1 MGGFCYCPDG
11 TAYQV
16 GHNKNQCESLACV
29 GGDPGDCS
37 PQSDYSYSGGYRGSY
52 SYTQSDAWKYKK
64 VVCAPAAPVPVALLG
79 DLGNPSVFLPKYDG
93 TPYTNAVGVLFARGP
108 QWPRTW
114 PEPFSTGARTKY
126 ALSGDVEINYS
137 ILKDQECS
145 NHWVTISEYPDF
157 KLKGLDAWS
166 QVARAKPTYMFLWNC
181 NSRALS
187 DGMMNNY
194 DGGLYAYDNTC
205 NAKKR
210 YDGIKITF
218 NGSLASWLVPG
229 CAGQR
234 SNYIE
239 VGESSSVN
247 SKTFECSFCT
257 QCTAYQRKVR
267 GVYSWGTSYQT
278 VNSPDGFAFTY
289 SETHSTAQ
297 KLVKQSIAQ
306 ASLSSTWNL
315 IKTQSYTAS
324 KCIDGDIS
332 PDNAGDKGTRSM
344 CHSAGTSKAWIKL
357 DLGTA
362 VSVALVKIY
371 NRNDYGT
378 ERFGEHVIE
387 TSLDNSAWKTC
398 GTYTL
403 PSSYGPHDE
412 SCEVASARY
421 VRLRMTH
428 DGILNLGEVEI
439 YSKHLSGTSTTG
451 GWDMPLWVRC
461 ATDRLTL
468 PIKGFDKS
476 KYYIHVGAEPV
487 RTNLEDEGG
496 GRDIDVWPRSSKE
509 VGVFL
514 CFVRLLIRP
523 PFFISPLLSP
533 PA

>member
-1 MGGFCYCPDG
+1 MMGDG
-11 TAYQV
+11 
-16 GHNKNQCESLACV
+16 S
-29 GGDPGDCS
+29 S
-37 PQSDYSYSGGYRGSY
+37 S
-52 SYTQSDAWKYKK
+52 
-64 VVCAPAAPVPVALLG
+64 
-79 DLGNPSVFLPKYDG
+79 
-93 TPYTNAVGVLFARGP
+93 
-108 QWPRTW
+108 
-114 PEPFSTGARTKY
+114 
-126 ALSGDVEINYS
+126 
-137 ILKDQECS
+137 
-145 NHWVTISEYPDF
+145 
-157 KLKGLDAWS
+157 
-166 QVARAKPTYMFLWNC
+166 
-181 NSRALS
+181 
-187 DGMMNNY
+187 
-194 DGGLYAYDNTC
+194 AYDSTC

-218 NGSLASWLVPG
+218 NGSLASWRVPG
-229 CAGQR
+229 CAGQ
-234 SNYIE
+234 STNYIE

-257 QCTAYQRKVR
+257 RCTAYQRTVQ

-306 ASLSSTWNL
+306 ASLSSTL
-315 IKTQSYTAS
+315 GSYTAI

-371 NRNDYGT
+371 NRNDYGR

-412 SCEVASARY
+412 SCEAASARY

-487 RTNLEDEGG
+487 RAK
-496 GRDIDVWPRSSKE
+496 R
-509 VGVFL
+509 VG
-514 CFVRLLIRP
+514 FVI
-523 PFFISPLLSP
+523 LSCDHGL
-533 PA
+533 